1 MALTLKTP
9 GVYIEEVNAFP
20 NSVVE
25 VETAV
30 PAFIGYTA
38 RASYKGKDL
47 VGQAFEINSVNEF
60 LVVFGALTAPADGS
74 VPAVAD
80 DQDQYTPVYHVVAA
94 AKPPGDVSLGGKPF
108 NLLPDAGSIY
118 YLYNSLKLFYENGGS
133 KCFVV
138 SAGLYGKPTGK
149 ALAAGEPLVNPNVK
163 YAELKA
169 ALDAVEAEHEPTMI
183 VIPDATLL
191 KFEDYQTLMQDV
203 LSQCAKLK
211 SRVGIFD
218 VYGGEDPDPL
228 TYSTDQIE
236 KFRTA
241 VGMNFLHYGVA
252 YYPFLKS
259 TVMQDGAIDYTTL
272 GGAKELQAVLPEAAL
287 DPVKTILNT
296 IQKPP
301 AQNAPSPT
309 SLENAL
315 LQNSP
320 SYSQLHDLVRER
332 INTLP
337 TAAALAG
344 IYTMVDDASGVW
356 QAPANVSLAA
366 VTDTTLNITE
376 EMQADLNV
384 DALTGKS
391 INAIRLFPGLGA
403 LVWGAR
409 TLDGNSDDWKYVN
422 VRRTIIMLEQ
432 SVKLAARAYVF
443 QPNTASTWL
452 MLETMIEAF
461 LTRLW
466 QQGALAGAS
475 AAQAFSVAV
484 GLGKTMTPDD
494 ILEGILRVT
503 VKVAVSHPAE
513 FIVITVQ
520 QQMQTS

>member
-1 MALTLKTP
+1 MALTLHTP
-9 GVYIEEVNAFP
+9 GVYIDEVNAFP

-47 VGQAFEINSVNEF
+47 VGQAMEINSVSEF
-60 LVVFGALTAPADGS
+60 LLVYGALTTPTDGTL
-74 VPAVAD
+74 PAVAD
-80 DQDQYTPVYHVVAA
+80 DQEQYSPIYHVAA
-94 AKPPGDVSLGGKPF
+94 APKPPGDITLAGKPY
-108 NLLPDAGSIY
+108 NLLPDPGSIY
-118 YLYNSLKLFYENGGS
+118 YLYNSIKLFYENGGS

-138 SAGLYGKPTGK
+138 SAGFYGKPVGK
-149 ALAAGEPLVNPNVK
+149 AKAAGEPLVNPNVK

-169 ALDAVEAEHEPTMI
+169 GLDAVEIEHEPTMI

-191 KFEDYQTLMQDV
+191 KFEDYQTLTQDV
-203 LSQCAKLK
+203 LNQCGKLK

-218 VYGGEDPDPL
+218 VYGGENPDPM
-228 TYSTDQIE
+228 TYKKDQIE
-236 KFRTA
+236 KFRGA
-241 VGMNFLHYGVA
+241 VGMNHLEYGAA

-259 TVMQDGAIDYTTL
+259 TVMQDGAIDFNTL

-287 DPVKTILNT
+287 DPVKTILAT

-301 AQNAPSPT
+301 AQNAPSAT

-315 LQNSP
+315 LKTSA

-337 TAAALAG
+337 TAGVIAG
-344 IYTMVDDASGVW
+344 IYTMVDGANGVW
-356 QAPANVSLAA
+356 QAPANVSLTA
-366 VTDTTLNITE
+366 VTDTTLNISDD
-376 EMQADLNV
+376 MQGGLNV

-391 INAIRLFPGLGA
+391 INAIRVFPGLGT

-409 TLDGNSDDWKYVN
+409 TLDGNSDDWRYIN

-432 SVKLAARAYVF
+432 SVKLAARTYVF

-452 MLETMIEAF
+452 LIQTMLEGF

-466 QQGALAGAS
+466 NQGALAGAVP
-475 AAQAFSVAV
+475 AQAFSVAV
-484 GLGKTMTPDD
+484 GLGKTMTADD
-494 ILEGILRVT
+494 ILEGIMRIT

>member
-1 MALTLKTP
+1 
-9 GVYIEEVNAFP
+9 
-20 NSVVE
+20 
-25 VETAV
+25 
-30 PAFIGYTA
+30 
-38 RASYKGKDL
+38 
-47 VGQAFEINSVNEF
+47 
-60 LVVFGALTAPADGS
+60 
-74 VPAVAD
+74 
-80 DQDQYTPVYHVVAA
+80 
-94 AKPPGDVSLGGKPF
+94 
-108 NLLPDAGSIY
+108 
-118 YLYNSLKLFYENGGS
+118 
-133 KCFVV
+133 
-138 SAGLYGKPTGK
+138 
-149 ALAAGEPLVNPNVK
+149 
-163 YAELKA
+163 
-169 ALDAVEAEHEPTMI
+169 
-183 VIPDATLL
+183 
-191 KFEDYQTLMQDV
+191 
-203 LSQCAKLK
+203 
-211 SRVGIFD
+211 
-218 VYGGEDPDPL
+218 
-228 TYSTDQIE
+228 
-236 KFRTA
+236 
-241 VGMNFLHYGVA
+241 
-252 YYPFLKS
+252 
-259 TVMQDGAIDYTTL
+259 
-272 GGAKELQAVLPEAAL
+272 
-287 DPVKTILNT
+287 
-296 IQKPP
+296 
-301 AQNAPSPT
+301 
-309 SLENAL
+309 
-315 LQNSP
+315 
-320 SYSQLHDLVRER
+320 VRER

-344 IYTMVDDASGVW
+344 IYTMVDAASGVW